1 MFSMKRTAAAVLAG
15 IAIAA
20 APAVPAASARPAGP
34 DSGSG
39 SAGVAAR
46 GLDDMHNVAVQ
57 QAAGTLNA
65 PDNAVVKAPA
75 QAPSADTGIDWAGIG
90 IGAGLVAALLL
101 AGAGVMLVRRP
112 ARMRLH

>member
-1 MFSMKRTAAAVLAG
+1 MFSMKRTTAALLAG

-20 APAVPAASARPAGP
+20 APAIPAASAHPAGP

-65 PDNAVVKAPA
+65 PDNAVVKVPA

-90 IGAGLVAALLL
+90 IGAGLAALLL